1 LALLNYDRT
10 VRQIPEGRP
19 IDALLAAYA
28 AKTLALP
35 QVALVAAHLELKPD
49 NRAYVAA
56 LEAVHG
62 VFLEELKPVPLAGR
76 DRRLVNIFASPS
88 VEAEP
93 TAPARPASEA
103 AAVLPRALRRLAGCD
118 FVDLPWRRRASGI
131 REVALP
137 DDGSG
142 TARFVSVAPGVRLP
156 IAGEGDEAG
165 AAVVLTGA
173 ASGPSGYYER
183 GDIIFPGQGT
193 DAPTA
198 EGEVDCVCFMVTEA
212 PAKSAPGRLS
222 RVLHLVM
229 GR

>member
-1 LALLNYDRT
+1 MNYDRT
-10 VRQIPEGRP
+10 VRQIQEGRP

-28 AKTLALP
+28 AKTLAPP
-35 QVALVAAHLELKPD
+35 QAALVAAHLELKPD

-93 TAPARPASEA
+93 AMPARPAGEA
-103 AAVLPRALRRLAGCD
+103 EAVLPRALRRLAACD
-118 FVDLPWRRRASGI
+118 FTDLPWRKSASGI

-137 DDGSG
+137 DIGSG
-142 TARFVSVAPGVRLP
+142 TARFVSIAPGVRLP

-165 AAVVLTGA
+165 TALVLAGA
-173 ASGPSGYYER
+173 ASGPSGYHER
-183 GDIIFPGQGT
+183 GDIVFPCPGIDEAT
-193 DAPTA
+193 V
-198 EGEVDCVCFMVTEA
+198 EGDVDCVCFMVTEA
-212 PAKSAPGRLS
+212 PAKSAPGGLS
-222 RVLHLVM
+222 RVLRLVM

>member
-1 LALLNYDRT
+1 LNYDRT

-28 AKTLALP
+28 AKTLAVP
-35 QVALVAAHLELKPD
+35 QAALVAAHLDLKPD

-88 VEAEP
+88 LAAGP
-93 TAPARPASEA
+93 AAAARPAGED
-103 AAVLPRALRRLAGCD
+103 AAVLPRALRRLAACE
-118 FVDLPWRRRASGI
+118 FADLAWRKGGAGI
-131 REVALP
+131 RQVLLP
-137 DDGSG
+137 GDGAAA
-142 TARFVSVAPGVRLP
+142 ARFVSVAPGVRLP
-156 IAGEGDEAG
+156 IVGEGEEG
-165 AAVVLTGA
+165 TAALVLAGA
-173 ASGPSGYYER
+173 ASGLSGYYER
-183 GDIIFPGQGT
+183 GDIVFPGPGAEG
-193 DAPTA
+193 APTV

-229 GR
+229 GG